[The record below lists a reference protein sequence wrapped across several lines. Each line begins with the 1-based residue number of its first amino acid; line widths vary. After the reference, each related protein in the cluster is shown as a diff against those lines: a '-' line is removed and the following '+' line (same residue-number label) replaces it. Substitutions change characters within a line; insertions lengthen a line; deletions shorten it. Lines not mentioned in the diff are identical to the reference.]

1 MTAYDDEVAIAE
13 AIAAEAITDATR
25 AGIGFGIQVVD
36 AYARHFPEAAEHCDI
51 IAATM
56 RIKSISFEIKP
67 QPSIDQPSVAQEPRT
82 AVGAC
87 DGTPEPAERQPEAET
102 GYTAAVIYT
111 ACHHHLGDVPH
122 HQVNQLAAEHDCPAT
137 EQQKQAAIARLRAR
151 AQREDGV

>member
-1 MTAYDDEVAIAE
+1 MTHYDDEVAIAA

-82 AVGAC
+82 AVGAWT
-87 DGTPEPAERQPEAET
+87 GRQNRQNANQTPKRATPPPS
-102 GYTAAVIYT
+102 AA
-111 ACHHHLGDVPH
+111 P
-122 HQVNQLAAEHDCPAT
+122 PAT
-137 EQQKQAAIARLRAR
+137 TTSATYHTTR
-151 AQREDGV
+151 